1 MSENEKKN
9 NPMTSAVEN
18 AAAAVNE
25 DDLDFGA
32 LLQKY
37 EHRQPKEGE
46 MVKGKV
52 VSIGRDFVTVD
63 IGFKSESL
71 IPIDEFK
78 TYPGNTLTNKEGD
91 EIDVIIEEFEDENG
105 ALVLSKEK
113 ADKQKIWDDLEGMV
127 TEKGE
132 IEGVITDR
140 VKGGLSVDV
149 KGIKAFLPGSQ
160 VDLRPVRNLDKLIGQ
175 SCKFQVIK
183 FNRKRGNL
191 VLSRRALLEKERA
204 EIRAKTVSSLKEGT
218 IVQGT
223 VKNITNYGAFID
235 LGGIDG
241 LLHITDIT
249 WGRLNHPSQALQIG
263 DEVTV
268 TVLKYDQEHERV
280 SLGMKQLQPDPWSKV
295 AEKYAIN
302 ARVSGKVVSLTDYG
316 AFVELEDGVEGLI
329 HVSEMSWT
337 KRVKHPSKI
346 VNIDDVVEVVVL
358 AIDEDNRRISLGLK
372 QAQPNPREE
381 IAAKYPQGTII
392 RGKIRNITEF
402 GIFIGIE
409 EGIDGLVHVSDISY
423 IEKLKH
429 PAEKYKKGQEVEA
442 VVLSVDAANERIALG
457 IKQLRQDPWETVQSK
472 YYNGKLVV
480 GKVTKVTDFGAFV
493 QLEEEIEGL
502 VHISEM
508 SNERVEDPRKIVK
521 EGDEVKAEVL
531 SVDAGE
537 RRIALSMK
545 ALIVNEDKMR
555 MAEYIGATATTEHAP
570 ASTFGDLFKDKLAA
584 FKKDSNEPEE
594 QK

>member
-1 MSENEKKN
+1 MI
-9 NPMTSAVEN
+9 MTSAVEN

-175 SCKFQVIK
+175 TCKFQVIK

-191 VLSRRALLEKERA
+191 VLPRRALLEKERA

-372 QAQPNPREE
+372 QAQPNPWEE

>member
-175 SCKFQVIK
+175 TCKFQVIK

-372 QAQPNPREE
+372 QAQPNPWEE